1 MPSTTPNRVSIPRT
15 ARKQIARSQRGF
27 TLFELLITMI
37 IFMAIIGVI
46 LVVGTRVLASNRE
59 RSTQGVIKALELV
72 FEDWQNQTQQKY
84 PEAISFAARVPAS
97 PPAPAGSLPQLV
109 VTYGQATIDAESF
122 IAPIVDARWSDRSM
136 GGTGNWP
143 NAQTLA
149 SSTARVASAS
159 QFDIAGKEPGKPG
172 DAAQPSLSLMLLA
185 MSDVVP
191 LEQMLSGIDP
201 KLLKRES
208 IPVFGWTVST
218 SQTSVSITPGSRLVE
233 GPVVRDAFGFPLR
246 FVSPLAHGGYG
257 KFMKPSPTVDGDW
270 VATDDGNTAEP
281 PSLAFNP
288 RWYSPYA
295 NVSATGTATLPI
307 TRRGRPQMMGTSTSK
322 TQIGDGDEGLCR
334 NGRPYFYSV
343 GPDGDPRT
351 QGDNVYSEFPDF
363 STDLASPRNPTN

>member
-1 MPSTTPNRVSIPRT
+1 MLATTPNRVSISAT
-15 ARKQIARSQRGF
+15 ARRQTASGQRGF
-27 TLFELLITMI
+27 TLFEMLITMV

-97 PPAPAGSLPQLV
+97 PPAPPGSPPQLV
-109 VTYGQATIDAESF
+109 PTYGQATIDAESF
-122 IAPIVDARWSDRSM
+122 IAPIIDARWTSRTF
-136 GGTGNWP
+136 GGTGSWP
-143 NAQTLA
+143 NAQPM
-149 SSTARVASAS
+149 VASTSRVTTAV

-172 DAAQPSLSLMLLA
+172 DASQPSLSLMLLA
-185 MSDVVP
+185 ISDVVP

-208 IPVFGWTVST
+208 IPVFGWTVNT
-218 SQTSVSITPGSRLVE
+218 SQTAVSITPGSRLVE

-257 KFMKPSPTVDGDW
+257 NFMKPSPTTDGNW
-270 VATDDGNTAEP
+270 VVTADGNTAQP
-281 PSLAFNP
+281 PSLTFNP
-288 RWYSPYA
+288 RWYSPFA
-295 NVSATGTATLPI
+295 SVSLTGTDTLPI
-307 TRRGRPQMMGTSTSK
+307 SRRGRPQLMSATTSK
-322 TQIGDGDEGLCR
+322 NQIGDGDEGLCR

-363 STDLASPRNPTN
+363 LTDLGTPRNPTN